1 MKYVAD
7 STGQVPSG
15 RTDLQEFLDALTTIL
30 LVLRDH
36 PEAVQE
42 CRIAFALLL
51 HGTIK
56 GIRALSIASGLHQE
70 QVWEITSSEDGGLSP
85 YGLVRTV
92 ERGTSWTSEGREKG
106 SYTLADTDRV
116 PHTNSSSSNN
126 PPTPL
131 GEEGLKSLKNLGTYR
146 VRFASGIELK
156 LLDPA
161 LDLWRRSKTELGS
174 EGWRVAVL
182 TGLAPVEMA
191 MADWAELLQVTPA
204 NARKLAVKF
213 EAHAVATRTKQG
225 RSVRISLC
233 WSNMLKGI
241 EEYEAE
247 NLLSRAKKLQNR
259 HAREQERI
267 QRPLSF
273 EEIEVRRRS
282 RKSATYASYL
292 QDALDEA
299 ESPEHRKDL
308 ERLLHAFAG
317 ATEADWRRW
326 MDAGRSL
333 TEAEVRELAGLPEPV
348 KPKQPTPEELAVM
361 VQRVT
366 KEPEMPKVPEVLPAP
381 QPAQEKS
388 EGETEDDFKLRT
400 LCQGNPRI
408 FESLYFRLPN
418 QEAVVDART
427 QARIDKARRRRERA
441 ARVAIPS

>member
-1 MKYVAD
+1 MGTTLKY
-7 STGQVPSG
+7 SENSSGSSPSG
-15 RTDLQEFLDALTTIL
+15 HVDLDAMLA
-30 LVLRDH
+30 VLRDH

-42 CRIAFALLL
+42 CRIAFALLN
-51 HGTIK
+51 GPIK

-106 SYTLADTDRV
+106 AYALADTDRV
-116 PHTNSSSSNN
+116 PHTNSSSTKN

-131 GEEGLKSLKNLGTYR
+131 GEEALKGLENLGTYR
-146 VRFASGIELK
+146 VRFASGIELR
-156 LLDPA
+156 LLDPS

-191 MADWAELLQVTPA
+191 MAEWAELLQVTPA

-213 EAHAVATRTKQG
+213 ETHGIATRTKQG
-225 RSVRISLC
+225 RAVRISLD
-233 WSNMLKGI
+233 WSVFLRI
-241 EEYEAE
+241 AEEEA
-247 NLLSRAKKLQNR
+247 LDALTSRTRALQNR

-267 QRPLSF
+267 QRPLTF

-282 RKSATYASYL
+282 KKPATYAAYL

-308 ERLLHAFAG
+308 ERLLHTFAG

-326 MDAGRSL
+326 M
-333 TEAEVRELAGLPEPV
+333 ELDVEPEPGLV
-348 KPKQPTPEELAVM
+348 PDTPEEL
-361 VQRVT
+361 VT
-366 KEPEMPKVPEVLPAP
+366 PSEGAAKL
-381 QPAQEKS
+381 QPAQES
-388 EGETEDDFKLRT
+388 LGRVTEFLELPETERQET
-400 LCQGNPRI
+400 LAAMRCRI
-408 FESLYFRLPN
+408 TGGTVP
-418 QEAVVDART
+418 A
-427 QARIDKARRRRERA
+427 
-441 ARVAIPS
+441 